1 MKWFRALLT
10 SLAGLSALAI
20 FSGRKRGGGH
30 KTFIGADETL
40 RSARFKL
47 DAARLFSKE
56 MSDDLMPASGR
67 SPLYAAIES
76 TGVVLSDPWQERFY
90 PHLDAFLIATNTI
103 PDIITSWCG
112 SSNHPAM
119 KSWLNNIGRNERK
132 RRTDFQTRFK
142 RNIKRFSK
150 LPLRTARNLTV
161 HSHGTPPVNV
171 ELTGRWG
178 IRYRGGPTEPLPAS
192 EAHDVNTSS
201 DPTLLWEATQ
211 SPPPLKPTW
220 RDFHLRTKYGDEPL
234 FSEVQRYLE
243 EAEKLL
249 TEAQNIF
256 QQVHGNA
263 PSQHPRTF
271 ERIVSSIPIRKI
283 GNYDLIST
291 LTEFIANAMSI
302 A

>member
-30 KTFIGADETL
+30 KTFIGSDEAL

-112 SSNHPAM
+112 SSKHPAM

-142 RNIKRFSK
+142 RHIKRFSK

-171 ELTGRWG
+171 VKCPR
-178 IRYRGGPTEPLPAS
+178 
-192 EAHDVNTSS
+192 
-201 DPTLLWEATQ
+201 LLYQ
-211 SPPPLKPTW
+211 SKCKFSVDDSAGM
-220 RDFHLRTKYGDEPL
+220 RSGAGDG
-234 FSEVQRYLE
+234 V
-243 EAEKLL
+243 
-249 TEAQNIF
+249 
-256 QQVHGNA
+256 
-263 PSQHPRTF
+263 
-271 ERIVSSIPIRKI
+271 
-283 GNYDLIST
+283 
-291 LTEFIANAMSI
+291 
-302 A
+302 